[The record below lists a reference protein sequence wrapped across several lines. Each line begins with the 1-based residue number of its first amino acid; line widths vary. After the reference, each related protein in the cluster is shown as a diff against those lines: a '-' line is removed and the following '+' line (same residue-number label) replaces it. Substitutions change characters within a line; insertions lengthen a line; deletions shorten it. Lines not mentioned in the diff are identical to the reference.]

1 MHALNAS
8 KPARPLPRDPLLWLV
23 TALVAAVATGLAV
36 LRYVGYNASML
47 DLGNMFQAI
56 MSVLRGE
63 PLVVTAFYGNVSRL
77 AGHVELLYY
86 AFVPFVAIW
95 PDPRVLLIGQA
106 LLASLGAIPAYRLA
120 LRRLDSVLAARC
132 AALIYLFYPVAQT
145 AVLFDFHGD
154 TLAMPLLMFAL
165 DAADR
170 RAWRSFAGW
179 ALLALLCKVYIAVPV
194 AAIGGYLLLW
204 GGQRRAGLLIGVAA
218 FLYGAL
224 AFFGIRGLFAG
235 YSEAAPAVNY
245 VEHYYGGLAELGD
258 SWLPRLLNLLIVFGP
273 PMLIAWRG
281 WRWLLCGAPLALAV
295 LLSTGPGGS
304 YHYTYH
310 HYATVVPFIVMA
322 VIDGA
327 ARLRARAAAAPA
339 GAKVRRWRP
348 DLVFTTVVVVLA
360 CALLVDQPLN
370 PRFWSRGY
378 SGGLDSSAYGI
389 TSRDAVKDAFLA
401 AHAPPAGAPAAIST
415 FLAPHLANREVLYMV
430 RYNDDPGGERLAT
443 LLPQLDHVLSD
454 ALFDW
459 RRVNG
464 EEVYGGQPYER
475 AEIALLLSEPA
486 FGLTAARD
494 GLLHFERAAPEER
507 RLGNEVA
514 VVAASDLPE
523 QTLYFGPIRLLGAA
537 ITPLG
542 GRRYEARFAWTAT
555 EPIEQGLLP
564 VSSLAGV
571 PDARMVHLPTYALL
585 PTSEW
590 RPGEVISE
598 RFEIELPPDLAAG
611 SYSWQVAWFDPRHPD
626 AHETDSRSLLP
637 GSAPA
642 VVATIEVHE

>member
-1 MHALNAS
+1 VTQAPRSRAL
-8 KPARPLPRDPLLWLV
+8 RDPLLWLAMILV
-23 TALVAAVATGLAV
+23 GGMCAALGMISY
-36 LRYVGYNASML
+36 RGYNSSML
-47 DLGNMFQAI
+47 DLGAMAQAI
-56 MSVLRGE
+56 FSTLRGQ
-63 PLVVTAFYGNVSRL
+63 PLVTTGATGNFSRL
-77 AGHVELLYY
+77 AGHVELIYV
-86 AFVPFVAIW
+86 AFAPLLALW
-95 PDPRVLLIGQA
+95 RDPQILLVGQA
-106 LLASLGAIPAYRLA
+106 ALAVTGAIPAYRIA
-120 LRRLDSVLAARC
+120 LRRLDSTLAARC

-145 AVLFDFHGD
+145 ALLFDFHGD
-154 TLAMPLLMFAL
+154 TLAMPLLMFAI

-170 RAWRSFAGW
+170 RAWRALGLW
-179 ALLALLCKVYIAVPV
+179 AALAVLCKIYMVAPV
-194 AAIGGYLLLW
+194 AAIGAYLFLW
-204 GGQRRAGLLIGVAA
+204 GGERRVGLLTGLAAGIYGVVV
-218 FLYGAL
+218 
-224 AFFGIRGLFAG
+224 FFGVRELFSPHTHA
-235 YSEAAPAVNY
+235 SAAAIY
-245 VEHYYGGLAELGD
+245 TAHYYGGLGELGS
-258 SWLPRLLNLLIVFGP
+258 SWLPRALNVLIVFGP
-273 PMLIAWRG
+273 PLLVAWRG

-295 LLSTGPGGS
+295 LLSTGPGGG
-304 YHYTYH
+304 YHYAYH
-310 HYATVVPFIVMA
+310 HYASVVPFIVMA

-327 ARLRARAAAAPA
+327 VRLRARAAAAPA
-339 GAKVRRWRP
+339 GAKLRRWRP

-360 CALLVDQPLN
+360 CVLLVDQPLN

-378 SGGLDSSAYGI
+378 SGGLDTSAYGLS
-389 TSRDAVKDAFLA
+389 SRDAVKDAFLA
-401 AHAPPAGAPAAIST
+401 AHAPPADAPAAIST
-415 FLAPHLANREVLYMV
+415 FLAPHLADRELLYLV
-430 RYNDDPGGERLAT
+430 RYNDDPGGERLAA

-475 AEIALLLSEPA
+475 AEIALLLGEPA

-494 GLLHFERAAPEER
+494 GLLRFERAAPKER

-514 VVAASDLPE
+514 VVATSDLPE
-523 QTLYFGPIRLLGAA
+523 QTVYFGPIRLLGAA
-537 ITPLG
+537 IAPLG

-571 PDARMVHLPTYALL
+571 PDARMVHLPTYAML

-598 RFEIELPPDLAAG
+598 RFEIELPAELAAG

-626 AHETDSRSLLP
+626 AHETDGRSLLP

-642 VVATIEVHE
+642 AVATIEVQE